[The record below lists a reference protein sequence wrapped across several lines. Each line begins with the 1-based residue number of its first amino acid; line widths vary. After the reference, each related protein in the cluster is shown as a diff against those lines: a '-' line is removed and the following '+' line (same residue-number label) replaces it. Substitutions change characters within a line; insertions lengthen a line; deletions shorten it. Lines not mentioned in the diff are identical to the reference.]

1 MNKIQFFLIC
11 ILSLSFG
18 QSLVHAG
25 GAVEKKSYAFP
36 TELSQY
42 QLIEEEYSKENA
54 SDSKELTLL
63 ERLKLRALVDPINI
77 IATLLFFGAIL
88 HTFAAGYFMKLS
100 HKLEDSHKAKF
111 SGQESFYV
119 DGKHPVNFKA
129 KLFHFFVVVDYL
141 K

>member
-63 ERLKLRALVDPINI
+63 ERLKLRA
-77 IATLLFFGAIL
+77 FFSIVFLIL
-88 HTFAAGYFMKLS
+88 DIL
-100 HKLEDSHKAKF
+100 
-111 SGQESFYV
+111 
-119 DGKHPVNFKA
+119 
-129 KLFHFFVVVDYL
+129 
-141 K
+141 

>member
-11 ILSLSFG
+11 ILSLYIG

-63 ERLKLRALVDPINI
+63 EASELWARMRKLQKGKIPPQVLSTHPSPSNRIRQIKLWIPEIKSKFPNILKLSFKFLVKEK
-77 IATLLFFGAIL
+77 FGK
-88 HTFAAGYFMKLS
+88 TYSYLS
-100 HKLEDSHKAKF
+100 D
-111 SGQESFYV
+111 
-119 DGKHPVNFKA
+119 
-129 KLFHFFVVVDYL
+129 
-141 K
+141 